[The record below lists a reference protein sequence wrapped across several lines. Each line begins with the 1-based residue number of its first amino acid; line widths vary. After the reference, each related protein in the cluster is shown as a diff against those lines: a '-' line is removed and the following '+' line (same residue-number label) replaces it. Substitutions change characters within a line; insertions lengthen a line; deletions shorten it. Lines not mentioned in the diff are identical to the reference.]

1 ACNDSNNRE
10 HYAHANNGSRANNS
24 AGFDGSD
31 DTSDNRGRHH
41 CQSAHN
47 GPGDKDVAADDCSS
61 GHDYS
66 LANDHHCY
74 HYCTRDYNYDYDYD
88 KSMPRWLRRYRL
100 CHRLVRLRA
109 HPLSPFSRPVCPS
122 LLAGPRRS
130 ERVLPC
136 RSDHLFDG
144 PSADV

>member
-1 ACNDSNNRE
+1 
-10 HYAHANNGSRANNS
+10 Y
-24 AGFDGSD
+24 
-31 DTSDNRGRHH
+31 
-41 CQSAHN
+41 
-47 GPGDKDVAADDCSS
+47 
-61 GHDYS
+61 YYYYYYYYYY
-66 LANDHHCY
+66 DHHY
-74 HYCTRDYNYDYDYD
+74 YYYYDYDYD

-100 CHRLVRLRA
+100 CHRLVRLRV
-109 HPLSPFSRPVCPS
+109 HPLSPFSRPVCLS